1 MRSAVGTQT
10 VWTLNLMINK
20 VTTGL
25 YTVLIRVNT
34 VAPTDIFKHYVLDIN
49 TAHEALT
56 KEMKVT
62 FEKAAWEAGSITPA
76 FGYQIRFALTPVYLN
91 T

>member
-1 MRSAVGTQT
+1 MV
-10 VWTLNLMINK
+10 NK

-25 YTVLIRVNT
+25 SRVLIQANT
-34 VAPTDIFKHYVLDIN
+34 VAPTEIIKHYVLDIN

-62 FEKAAWEAGSITPA
+62 VEKAA
-76 FGYQIRFALTPVYLN
+76 
-91 T
+91 